1 MVFHKVDGTIGL
13 ACTAGVGIRRCARV
27 GWLLVL
33 LLWAFGVS
41 AAGSEATEPPVLM
54 VLGDSL
60 SSAFGIEVEE
70 GWVQLLQRRLDQ
82 QGRRYRVVNASISGD
97 TSGAGLARLGRAL
110 AMHRPAIVL
119 VELGG
124 NDGLR
129 GLDLKDMRRNLEQIV
144 SRSQRS
150 GAQVLLLGM
159 RIPPNYGPAY
169 SEGFH
174 DVYVQAATQYRI
186 SLVPFLL
193 AGIADDP
200 QLMQADGIHPKASAQ
215 AQILENVWPYLEAI
229 LS

>member
-1 MVFHKVDGTIGL
+1 MVFHKVDGTLGL
-13 ACTAGVGIRRCARV
+13 ACTAGLGIGRCARV

-110 AMHRPAIVL
+110 AIHRPAIVL

-150 GAQVLLLGM
+150 GAQVLLLGI

-174 DVYVQAATQYRI
+174 DVYVQVAAQYRI
-186 SLVPFLL
+186 SLVPFVL

-200 QLMQADGIHPKASAQ
+200 QLMQADGIHPKAAAQ
-215 AQILENVWPYLEAI
+215 AQILENVWPYLEPM